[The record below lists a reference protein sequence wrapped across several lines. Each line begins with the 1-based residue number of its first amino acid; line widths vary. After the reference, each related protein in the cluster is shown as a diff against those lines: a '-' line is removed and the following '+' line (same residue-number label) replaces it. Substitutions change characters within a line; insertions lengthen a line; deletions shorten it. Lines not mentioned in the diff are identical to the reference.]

1 MYSWEDEKQ
10 SPRKHKKIMKDLQ
23 TEFQFERIEKMTQ
36 TNLTRAV
43 KDVVLK
49 NIYRQYYDL
58 PNDQSFRK
66 PDMVMR
72 TIVETSE
79 TI

>member
-1 MYSWEDEKQ
+1 
-10 SPRKHKKIMKDLQ
+10 
-23 TEFQFERIEKMTQ
+23 MTQ

-79 TI
+79 TIQKAEQLQEKGLHPTLIFFSKELYENQI